1 MGRPAH
7 PAAARRRAPV
17 YVAALAGVVAALA
30 APLVASAHP
39 LGNLTTNV
47 YSGLRLTAQ
56 GVRLDVVVDRAEIP
70 TFDERI
76 RIDAD
81 EDGQLTPAEVDA
93 VREPDCRQLAADV
106 AIDLD
111 GVPLELRLAGTGL
124 SFPAGAAAGT
134 PTMRLVCEFVADYP
148 GEGLPAAGGLVTF
161 ANRYREATLGWREV
175 VVEADGVSATAQDGG
190 PLRTTS
196 LSHRL
201 TAYPEDLLQLPL
213 DEVAVTVAVRPGGPV
228 LPAITVPEVAWLPGL
243 APADATPPGSGPPAS
258 AAPVAVPGG
267 VGSEIPAIFSFT
279 ELTPSVA
286 FLAIVSAIGLGA
298 WHALTPGHGKTLMAA
313 YLVGTRGT
321 AIHAAGLGLS
331 VTLSHTIGI
340 LLLAMLVVGA
350 QSTLPPELVARG
362 LPAVAALAI
371 VAIGGWMLLTEVRRR
386 RVWDAGGH
394 GDRHGHEPAHEHPHE
409 HPHPHGPPPDDDDH
423 HQPDAHSHGGI
434 HHSHAPSAGSTITW
448 KSLFTLGLAGGLIPS
463 ISALIILLGTIAT
476 GHAGF
481 GVVLVVCFGLGMGI
495 VLGGIGVLLVRA
507 RQWLDRVPRGSG
519 LGRFA
524 AATPL
529 LAAVVVLTIGLWLT
543 GQAVLGRPA
552 L

>member
-1 MGRPAH
+1 MGRHAH
-7 PAAARRRAPV
+7 LAVSRRRAPV

-47 YSGLRLTAQ
+47 YSGLRLS
-56 GVRLDVVVDRAEIP
+56 GSEIRLDVVVDRAEIP
-70 TFDERI
+70 AFDERV

-81 EDGQLTPAEVDA
+81 EDGHVTATEIDA
-93 VREPDCRQLAADV
+93 VREPDCRALAPDLAV
-106 AIDLD
+106 AMD
-111 GVPLELRLAGTGL
+111 GAPLVLLLAGTGL
-124 SFPAGAAAGT
+124 TFPAGAAAGT
-134 PTMRLVCEFVADYP
+134 PTMRLVCEFVAAYP
-148 GEGLPAAGGLVTF
+148 TGDLPAAGGYFTF
-161 ANRYREATLGWREV
+161 ANRYREATLGWREI
-175 VVEADGVSATAQDGG
+175 VVEADGVSLMAPDGTT
-190 PLRTTS
+190 LRTTS
-196 LSHRL
+196 LSGRL

-213 DEVAVTVAVRPGGPV
+213 DEVTVAFTVRPGGPA
-228 LPAITVPEVAWLPGL
+228 LPPVDVAEVAWLPGL
-243 APADATPPGSGPPAS
+243 APADAAPPGPTAS

-267 VGSEIPAIFSFT
+267 VGAEIPAIFSFT

-321 AIHAAGLGLS
+321 VVHAAGLGLS

-371 VAIGGWMLLTEVRRR
+371 VAIGGWMLATEVRRR
-386 RVWDAGGH
+386 RAATAAHPREHAHDHDHPEEQDHGHTHPDAHPHAH
-394 GDRHGHEPAHEHPHE
+394 GDL
-409 HPHPHGPPPDDDDH
+409 
-423 HQPDAHSHGGI
+423 HQPEEHSHGGI
-434 HHSHAPSAGSTITW
+434 RHSHAPSAGSTITW

-476 GHAGF
+476 GHAAF
-481 GVVLVVCFGLGMGI
+481 GIILVVCFGLGMGI